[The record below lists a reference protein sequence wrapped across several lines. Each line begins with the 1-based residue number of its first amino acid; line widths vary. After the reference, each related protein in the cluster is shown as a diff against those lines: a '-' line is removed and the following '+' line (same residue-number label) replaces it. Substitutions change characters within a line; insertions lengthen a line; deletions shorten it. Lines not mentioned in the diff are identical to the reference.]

1 MFMFKIPR
9 IEKIIKVLKTGSL
22 RLVIS
27 ALFIALMTITIG
39 TITYIV
45 FKNWKASV
53 DNTILKMEED
63 SNQDTVNEIQSLFSV
78 PLYNNEINHN
88 LIEYGIIDIN
98 NKQKRDAF
106 FAGVIKSSSEEI
118 YSFSFGTENGEY
130 YGARKNE
137 KDDIE
142 IYRSNH
148 ETNGNSMYYS
158 INDNLNEESFIK
170 DYGKFDPRTRD
181 WYIKAKEEGKPV
193 FSDIYKH
200 FIKDDLALSAAYPI
214 YRKDGKLQGVMGTH
228 ITISKL
234 NESLKKIADNNLTT
248 TYIVEKNSGYLV
260 ANSLNKPNFKT
271 FSDGKIER
279 TLVENIENKSI
290 SEAYKNYKNTSNVSF
305 ISQVDEEKYHIKIVE
320 YEKEGLDW
328 IIITSIPESIFTKDI
343 KNNINISIILIII
356 AFILAITIHI
366 ESTEFILKPIN
377 HLILVSDKFSKGDL
391 SKRAKIF
398 RNDEIGNLSKAFNN
412 MAEELNSLINNLEE
426 KVKDRTNQFI
436 LEKERAE
443 EANMAKS
450 QFLANMSH
458 EIRTPMN
465 GIVGFISLLEKTELD
480 STQKDYLEI
489 IKTSSDTLVGV
500 INDILDISKIEA
512 GRMELEN
519 ISFDIRSIFE
529 STVFLYD
536 AKAREKGIE
545 LNMLISSC
553 IPNFVMG
560 DPTKLRQVISNLVSN
575 AVKFTQ
581 DGEIFIEVSLIKET
595 DINVELLFKI
605 RDSGIG
611 IKEEEI
617 NKLFKPFSQADSSS
631 TRKYGGTGLGL
642 AICKRLVEMM
652 GGIIGVESETG
663 KGSTFSFKLT
673 FEKGK
678 DSVISIM
685 PDYSMLKG
693 KRILVIDDYE
703 MNRYIAKVY
712 LEEVGCIVNEAENL
726 ESAVNII
733 TKTKNLYDII
743 LIDYKIREMTGFQMA
758 EIIKNNHLMKGT
770 PLVLLTSVTTNLE
783 QKEAKENG
791 FSGYI
796 SKPYK
801 RIELLDC
808 IAMVIEGSSSKED
821 YINVFVTQH
830 SAAEAKYNNKL
841 KILLV
846 EDNDINIKFFVN
858 SLKFSE
864 LTCDI
869 AVNGVEA
876 LKAYK
881 DKEYDIIFMDCQ
893 MPIMDGYEA
902 TREIRKLEDV
912 QKHIPII
919 AMTAYSMKGD
929 EDKCLGAGMDDYLS
943 KPFDF
948 EQVINMIKKYV
959 ISFMEHSFNNDT
971 SDIEELN
978 GSHVQ
983 ESKNIYFNKIVE
995 LFMEDS
1001 GFDEEFCRELVEEF
1015 YKQAEKLL
1023 VDIKENINKNNLKE
1037 AGILLHKLK
1046 GSAGTVR
1053 ANDIAKNIV
1062 EAESAVKNNDKGLL
1076 VGIVAEI
1083 ENLLDKLGIERKE
1096 E

>member
-1 MFMFKIPR
+1 MFRIPR
-9 IEKIIKVLKTGSL
+9 LEKIIKVLKTGSL
-22 RLVIS
+22 RLLIS
-27 ALFIALMTITIG
+27 ALFIALMTITVG

-45 FKNWKASV
+45 FKNWKVSI
-53 DNTILKMEED
+53 DNTIAKMEED
-63 SNQDTVNEIQSLFSV
+63 SNKDTFNEIQALFSV

-98 NKQKRDAF
+98 NKKQREAF
-106 FAGVIKSSSEEI
+106 FGGVIKSSSEEI

-137 KDDIE
+137 KDHIE
-142 IYRSNH
+142 IYRSNA

-158 INDNLNEESFIK
+158 INNDLNEESFIK

-181 WYIKAKEEGKPV
+181 WYIKAKEKGEPV

-214 YRKDGKLQGVMGTH
+214 YNKDGSLQGVMGTH

-234 NESLKKIADNNLTT
+234 NESLKKIGDNNLTT
-248 TYIVEKNSGYLV
+248 TYIIEKNSGYLV
-260 ANSLNKPNFKT
+260 ANSVNKSNFKT
-271 FSDGKIER
+271 LSDGKLER
-279 TLVENIENKSI
+279 TLVENSDSKPI
-290 SEAYKNYKNTSNVSF
+290 SEAYENYKNTSSVSF

-320 YEKEGLDW
+320 YTREGLDW
-328 IIITSIPESIFTKDI
+328 LIITSIPESIFTKEI
-343 KNNINISIILIII
+343 KNNINISIILIIV
-356 AFILAITIHI
+356 AFILAIIIHI
-366 ESTEFILKPIN
+366 ESTDFILKPIN
-377 HLILVSDKFSKGDL
+377 NLIAVSDKFSKGDL

-398 RNDEIGNLSKAFNN
+398 RNDEIGSLSKAFNS

-426 KVKDRTNQFI
+426 KVKDRTNE
-436 LEKERAE
+436 LMVEKERAE

-465 GIVGFISLLEKTELD
+465 GIVGFISLLEKTELN
-480 STQKDYLEI
+480 STQKDYIEI
-489 IKTSSDTLVGV
+489 IKTSSDTLVSV

-512 GRMELEN
+512 GRMEIEN
-519 ISFDIRSIFE
+519 IPFDIRSIFE

-536 AKAREKGIE
+536 AKAKEKEIE
-545 LNMLISSC
+545 LNMLISSS
-553 IPNFVMG
+553 IPSFVIG

-575 AVKFTQ
+575 SVKFTN
-581 DGEIFIEVSLIKET
+581 DGEVFIEVSLIKET
-595 DINVELLFKI
+595 HNNVELLFEI
-605 RDSGIG
+605 RDTGIG
-611 IKEEEI
+611 MNQEEI
-617 NKLFKPFSQADSSS
+617 NKLFKPFSQADPSS

-652 GGIIGVESETG
+652 GGTINARSEKA

-673 FEKGK
+673 LEKGK
-678 DSVISIM
+678 DSIIPAM

-726 ESAVNII
+726 ESALNTFSRTRNI
-733 TKTKNLYDII
+733 YDVI
-743 LIDYKIREMTGFQMA
+743 LVDYQMGSMTGFQMA
-758 EIIKNNHLMKGT
+758 EIIRKN
-770 PLVLLTSVTTNLE
+770 PLLKNIPLILLTSVTTNLDLK
-783 QKEAKENG
+783 QAKQSG

-808 IAMVIEGSSSKED
+808 VAMIVEDSSLKEEHSN
-821 YINVFVTQH
+821 IFVTKYT
-830 SAAEAKYNNKL
+830 AAEAKYNNKL

-846 EDNDINIKFFVN
+846 EDNEINIKFFVN
-858 SLKFSE
+858 SLKLFE

-869 AVNGVEA
+869 AVNGIEA
-876 LKAYK
+876 LNAYK
-881 DKEYDIIFMDCQ
+881 NKEYDIIFMDCQ

-902 TREIRKLEDV
+902 TREIRKLESLE
-912 QKHIPII
+912 KRIPII

-929 EDKCLGAGMDDYLS
+929 EDKCLEAGMDDYLS

-948 EQVINMIKKYV
+948 EQVINMLKKHV
-959 ISFMEHSFNNDT
+959 ISFIDNSSKDDVNHFEA
-971 SDIEELN
+971 LN
-978 GSHVQ
+978 KSGPK
-983 ESKNIYFNKIVE
+983 ENKNFYFDETVK
-995 LFMEDS
+995 LFMSES
-1001 GFDEEFCRELVEEF
+1001 GFDIEFCKELVKEF
-1015 YKQAEKLL
+1015 CEQSQNLIIN
-1023 VDIKENINKNNLKE
+1023 IKENMDKDNLKE

-1053 ANDIAKNIV
+1053 ANEIAEKALEAEKAVNNKKKNLLVEIV
-1062 EAESAVKNNDKGLL
+1062 E
-1076 VGIVAEI
+1076 EI
-1083 ENLLDKLGIERKE
+1083 ENSLDKLGIKRKE

>member
-1 MFMFKIPR
+1 MFKIPR
-9 IEKIIKVLKTGSL
+9 VEKIMKVLKTGSL

-45 FKNWKASV
+45 FKNWKASI
-53 DNTILKMEED
+53 DDTILKMEED
-63 SNQDTVNEIQSLFSV
+63 SNKDTFNEIQSLFSV

-88 LIEYGIIDIN
+88 LIGYGIIDIN
-98 NKQKRDAF
+98 NKKQRDAF
-106 FAGVIKSSSEEI
+106 FSGVIKSSSEEI

-142 IYRSNH
+142 IYRSNS

-158 INDNLNEESFIK
+158 INDNLEEENFIK

-193 FSDIYKH
+193 FSDLYKH

-214 YRKDGKLQGVMGTH
+214 YNRDGKFQGVMGTH

-234 NESLKKIADNNLTT
+234 NESLKKIGDNNLTT
-248 TYIVEKNSGYLV
+248 TYIVEKSSGYLV

-271 FSDGKIER
+271 ISDGKIER

-290 SEAYKNYKNTSNVSF
+290 SEAYKNYKNTSSLSF
-305 ISQVDEEKYHIKIVE
+305 ISEVDEEKYHIKIVE

-328 IIITSIPESIFTKDI
+328 LIITSIPESIFTKDI
-343 KNNINISIILIII
+343 KNNINISITLIII
-356 AFILAITIHI
+356 ALIIAIIIHI

-377 HLILVSDKFSKGDL
+377 HLIEVSDKFSKGDL

-398 RNDEIGNLSKAFNN
+398 RNNEIGGLSKAFNS

-426 KVKDRTNQFI
+426 KVKDRTTQFI

-465 GIVGFISLLEKTELD
+465 GIVGFISLLEKTKLD

-512 GRMELEN
+512 GRMEIEN

-545 LNMLISSC
+545 LNMLISSA
-553 IPNFVMG
+553 IPNFVIG

-595 DINVELLFKI
+595 DINVEILFKI

-642 AICKRLVEMM
+642 AICKRLVEMT
-652 GGIIGVESETG
+652 GGTIGVKSETG

-678 DSVISIM
+678 NSVIPAM
-685 PDYSMLKG
+685 
-693 KRILVIDDYE
+693 
-703 MNRYIAKVY
+703 
-712 LEEVGCIVNEAENL
+712 IV
-726 ESAVNII
+726 
-733 TKTKNLYDII
+733 
-743 LIDYKIREMTGFQMA
+743 
-758 EIIKNNHLMKGT
+758 
-770 PLVLLTSVTTNLE
+770 
-783 QKEAKENG
+783 
-791 FSGYI
+791 
-796 SKPYK
+796 
-801 RIELLDC
+801 
-808 IAMVIEGSSSKED
+808 EGSILKKD
-821 YINVFVTQH
+821 YNNVFVTQH

-858 SLKFSE
+858 SLKFFE

-876 LKAYK
+876 LKAYE

-902 TREIRKLEDV
+902 TREIRKIEAF

-929 EDKCLGAGMDDYLS
+929 EDKCLEAGMDDYLS

-948 EQVINMIKKYV
+948 QQVINILKKYV
-959 ISFMEHSFNNDT
+959 TSFMNYGFNNNT
-971 SDIEELN
+971 GDIEELN
-978 GSHVQ
+978 GSQVQ
-983 ESKNIYFNKIVE
+983 ENENIYFDEIVK
-995 LFMEDS
+995 LFTEES

-1015 YKQAEKLL
+1015 CKQAEKLL
-1023 VDIKENINKNNLKE
+1023 IDIKENINKNNLKE

-1053 ANDIAKNIV
+1053 ANDIAKNTA
-1062 EAESAVKNNDKGLL
+1062 EAERAVKNNDKSLL
-1076 VGIVAEI
+1076 VGIIDQI
-1083 ENLLDKLGIERKE
+1083 ERLLNKLGMERKE